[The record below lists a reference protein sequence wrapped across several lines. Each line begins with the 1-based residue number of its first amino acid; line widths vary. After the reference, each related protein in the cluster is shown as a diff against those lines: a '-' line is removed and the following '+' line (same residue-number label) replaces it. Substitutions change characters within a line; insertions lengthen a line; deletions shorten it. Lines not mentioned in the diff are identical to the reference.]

1 MASVWLARRRD
12 AETGSERL
20 IALKIMR
27 PDLATEFEFVNMFLN
42 EVRLCRA
49 VRHPN
54 VIDVYDVGHEQ
65 GIMWMAMEWID
76 GDSLHAVFNEAN
88 KRQPIP
94 LEIAVRIVADAA
106 AGLHAAHGVRAED
119 GSLLNLVHRDVSP
132 HNILIGVDG
141 RIKLADFGIAKAID
155 NVTEKTR
162 TGHLKGKF
170 GYMSPEQVRGTGVDR
185 RSDVFS
191 LGIVLYELTTGR
203 RLFRG
208 KHELHTLE
216 LILSGEIPLPST
228 LHEGYPVSLER
239 IVMKALERNP
249 ERRHPTAAALEGEL
263 REFLSTEHILV
274 PLAGVAR
281 LLSRVMGSTLEQR
294 QKAVQ
299 RALAEL
305 ARAADAE
312 EAAAPPSSTAS
323 DRSLKGSEAPQS
335 SGQVGDTHTEET
347 GTSGI
352 SSLSQV
358 GPAVKTWRPSSSGSP
373 QIPVLLLSLAA
384 MIVTA
389 YFVYQSRLRS
399 ADLSVPAVSADA
411 APVEAPPP
419 DLRERAPPAPAP
431 DPTPPQDKTRIPL
444 IKVEDLHLDESASHA
459 DTPPPAVP
467 RASAVVTA
475 PEVPT
480 TPEVPAPLPTPEN
493 TASTEQRPPPPEPTS
508 APATPAPAS
517 QDTRE

>member
-1 MASVWLARRRD
+1 MASVWLARQRD

-27 PDLATEFEFVNMFLN
+27 PDLTTEFEFVNMFLN

-54 VIDVYDVGHEQ
+54 VIDVYDVGHER
-65 GIMWMAMEWID
+65 GVMWMAMEWID

-216 LILSGEIPLPST
+216 LILGGEIPLPST
-228 LHEGYPVSLER
+228 VHEGYPVLLER

-263 REFLSTEHILV
+263 REFLSGEHILV

-281 LLSRVMGSTLEQR
+281 LLSRVMGSTLDER

-305 ARAADAE
+305 AEAE
-312 EAAAPPSSTAS
+312 ETATPSSSTAP
-323 DRSLKGSEAPQS
+323 DGSLKGSEAPPS
-335 SGQVGDTHTEET
+335 SSHAGDTRAEET

-358 GPAVKTWRPSSSGSP
+358 GPAIKTWRPSSSAGP

-384 MIVTA
+384 MLVTA

-411 APVEAPPP
+411 APTEAPPV
-419 DLRERAPPAPAP
+419 DLQQPAPPPPVPAPAE
-431 DPTPPQDKTRIPL
+431 KTHIPL
-444 IKVEDLHLDESASHA
+444 IKVEDLRVDESASHA
-459 DTPPPAVP
+459 APPG
-467 RASAVVTA
+467 
-475 PEVPT
+475 PEVPGAR
-480 TPEVPAPLPTPEN
+480 PPTP
-493 TASTEQRPPPPEPTS
+493 QS
-508 APATPAPAS
+508 APATPAPAPAPRS
-517 QDTRE
+517 SAASEP